1 MAEVSVL
8 KHVLHTMKIA
18 TNANS
23 VTISFMF
30 NGVSSIF
37 VKINSAT
44 ILLIIIAESIDVTTI
59 IILLHTYTDIVINKI
74 LKSNAKILHT
84 IRCLILLVTLNNV
97 LHNKF
102 IFISK
107 THNGNKNTKYC
118 IDS

>member
-74 LKSNAKILHT
+74 LTSNAKILHT

-97 LHNKF
+97 HF
-102 IFISK
+102 YIED
-107 THNGNKNTKYC
+107 TQWQ
-118 IDS
+118 